1 MEILVADNNKNVTKI
16 IKMALEEEG
25 YSVATANS
33 IDETLKIT
41 SEKKFDILIIDTKF
55 EREKDGYELAKK
67 IRKNNKDSKIV
78 MLINALEK
86 PEREM
91 SEEIGIY
98 SFLTKPVDS
107 RKLFQIISEIESE
120 IKPQKTKKEFER
132 KDIEEEEIV
141 IQESISESEYEEE
154 KEKIKKKAKDKR
166 EVSEEEKKEE
176 FEKNFDLSEEGAEE
190 EKKDI
195 SFRWMEQKTLSVADE
210 LSALLG
216 VVKEIF
222 GEIKNIKDEAEKYV
236 KEIQVSSTEF
246 RKKIE
251 EIPPIEKIISKIT
264 SDVSFQIKTK
274 IEYEI
279 NEMAKNKF
287 RDIEE
292 KIKGVLEKLVAET
305 IESIYESKKSEIIN
319 NLEKMLYEKIDNEI
333 EKKSNQIKDEI
344 LSDVKNLIKLV
355 GQQEETETKKTLSF
369 TNEFAE
375 DIAEKFE
382 EEESIREESQSY
394 AEVLTPQTQEDFLI
408 IDEIETE
415 GVLEEKEE
423 KSQKEI
429 DFISLDEI

>member
-41 SEKKFDILIIDTKF
+41 SEKKFDVFIIDTKF

-86 PEREM
+86 PEREI

-107 RKLFQIISEIESE
+107 RKLFQIISEIEGE
-120 IKPQKTKKEFER
+120 IKPKKSKKEVER
-132 KDIEEEEIV
+132 KEVEEEV
-141 IQESISESEYEEE
+141 VVQETISESEYEEE
-154 KEKIKKKAKDKR
+154 KEKTIKKAKDKK
-166 EVSEEEKKEE
+166 EVSEEDSE
-176 FEKNFDLSEEGAEE
+176 LPEEGADE

-236 KEIQVSSTEF
+236 KEIQISSTEF

-251 EIPPIEKIISKIT
+251 EIPPIEKIISKIA
-264 SDVSFQIKTK
+264 SDVSFQIRTK
-274 IEYEI
+274 IESEI
-279 NEMAKNKF
+279 NEMAKNKLK
-287 RDIEE
+287 DIEE
-292 KIKGVLEKLVAET
+292 KIKSNFENLVAEA
-305 IESIYESKKSEIIN
+305 IESIYESKKTEMLN
-319 NLEKMLYEKIDNEI
+319 NLEKILYEKIENEI
-333 EKKSNQIKDEI
+333 EKKSNKIKEEI
-344 LSDVKNLIKLV
+344 LADVKNIIRLAT
-355 GQQEETETKKTLSF
+355 QREENEVKRSF
-369 TNEFAE
+369 SFPAEFAE

-394 AEVLTPQTQEDFLI
+394 AEVLTNQTQEDFTTL
-408 IDEIETE
+408 DEIENEKVSE
-415 GVLEEKEE
+415 GKTE

-429 DFISLDEI
+429 DFLSLDEI